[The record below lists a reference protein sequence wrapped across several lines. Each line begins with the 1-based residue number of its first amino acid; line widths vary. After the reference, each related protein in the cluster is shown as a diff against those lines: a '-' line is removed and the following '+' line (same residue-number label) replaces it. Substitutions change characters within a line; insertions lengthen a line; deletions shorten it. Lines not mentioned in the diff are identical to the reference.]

1 MVKISG
7 VKNIIVKEIV
17 HTKPSIEKPNN
28 GLVENTVKELASHKA
43 VNLASSVPTFA
54 LINVHKSKGGT
65 IAYNYLPNNYKKL
78 ISRELIPAKPER
90 FVEFGGRKYKQKAT
104 HAHYQE
110 TYETL
115 PIYNIDKLWTKGKWT
130 GTRSIQDVVRKSLA
144 DIDTQGRV
152 TLEACCIDDIS
163 APGGFYY
170 KLGFRFSDN
179 EMNKLCE
186 EWLKNGGK
194 KEDAPFAIG
203 QMFLP
208 KENISH
214 CLNYGKI

>member
-1 MVKISG
+1 MVKITG
-7 VKNIIVKEIV
+7 VKNIIVKQIG
-17 HTKPSIEKPNN
+17 HTKPSIETTNN
-28 GLVENTVKELASHKA
+28 GLVENTIKELASHKA
-43 VNLASSVPTFA
+43 VNLTSSVPTFA
-54 LINVHKSKGGT
+54 LINVHKSQGGT
-65 IAYNYLPNNYKKL
+65 IAYNYLPNNYRKL

-90 FVEFGGRKYKQKAT
+90 YVVFGGRKHKLKAT
-104 HAHYQE
+104 EAYYKE

-115 PIYNIDKLWTKGKWT
+115 PSYHIDKLWTKGKGT
-130 GTRSIQDVVRKSLA
+130 GTRSIQAVVRKSLA
-144 DIDTQGRV
+144 DIETQGRV
-152 TLEACCIDDIS
+152 TLDACYIDDIS

-186 EWLKNGGK
+186 KWLKNGGK
-194 KEDAPFAIG
+194 RADAPFAIG

-214 CLNYGKI
+214 CLNYGKV

>member
-1 MVKISG
+1 MKISN
-7 VKNIIVKEIV
+7 VKNIIAKNLEC
-17 HTKPSIEKPNN
+17 TKPLIETTNN
-28 GLVENTVKELASHKA
+28 GLAENAIKELSSHKA
-43 VNLASSVPTFA
+43 VNLSSRVPTFA

-65 IAYNYLPNNYKKL
+65 IAYNYLPDNYKKL
-78 ISRELIPAKPER
+78 VSRELIPAKPER

-104 HAHYQE
+104 PAYYQE

-115 PIYNIDKLWTKGKWT
+115 PSYHIDKLWSKGKGT

-144 DIDTQGRV
+144 DIETQGRV

-170 KLGFRFSDN
+170 KLGFRFSDS
-179 EMNKLCE
+179 EMNNLCE
-186 EWLKNGGK
+186 QWLKNGGK
-194 KEDAPFAIG
+194 REDAPFAIG

-214 CLNYGKI
+214 CLNYGKV